1 MSLSPTERAF
11 LCWLLLVCLAS
22 PALAQVPTDT
32 PSHCSAERGE
42 PAPGHETDTIRYAV
56 ILLETG
62 WQAQGYLY
70 FSRDR
75 IRFEPYQPASYQGRP
90 LDAPRANLQQ
100 AQEWTV
106 FGVHTGAA
114 ELKFRDAGKWHFMQ
128 MLCSV
133 YAAGGMPRSGDPR
146 NYQDILAA
154 ANQFATELGRVRALA
169 EARQQQGAKAR
180 QEQQEKTVREEEAR
194 VARETESRKARVAT
208 LRVTAQPGG
217 AQVYVDDKFKGSTS
231 EKEGV
236 LVIEDLP
243 PGTYRLRLS
252 FLGHK
257 DWTGQATMAG
267 GETRTVEA
275 MLAAAGPKPLAADE
289 IEEALKNGVAKSRI
303 MGFIRDY
310 GVDFALTGDI
320 EQRLRDVGADSDLL
334 LAITKARK

>member
-1 MSLSPTERAF
+1 
-11 LCWLLLVCLAS
+11 V
-22 PALAQVPTDT
+22 V
-32 PSHCSAERGE
+32 
-42 PAPGHETDTIRYAV
+42 
-56 ILLETG
+56 LLEAK

-75 IRFEPYQPASYQGRP
+75 IRFEPYQSASYQGRP
-90 LDAPRANLQQ
+90 LDAPRASLQE
-100 AQEWTV
+100 AKEWTV
-106 FGVHTGAA
+106 VKVHTGIA

-133 YAAGGMPRSGDPR
+133 YASGGMPSSGDLR
-146 NYQDILAA
+146 NYQDLLAA
-154 ANQFATELGRVRALA
+154 ANQFPAELGRVRALA
-169 EARQQQGAKAR
+169 EARQQEKAKAR
-180 QEQQEKTVREEEAR
+180 QEQQEKAAREEEAR
-194 VARETESRKARVAT
+194 IAREAEGRKAKVAT

-217 AQVYVDDKFKGSTS
+217 VQVYVDDTFKGSTS

-252 FLGHK
+252 FLGYK
-257 DWTGQATMAG
+257 EWTGQAILTG

-275 MLAAAGPKPLAADE
+275 TLVAAGPKPLAAGE

-310 GVDFALTGDI
+310 GVDFALTDEI
-320 EQRLRDVGADSDLL
+320 EQGLRDVGADSDLL